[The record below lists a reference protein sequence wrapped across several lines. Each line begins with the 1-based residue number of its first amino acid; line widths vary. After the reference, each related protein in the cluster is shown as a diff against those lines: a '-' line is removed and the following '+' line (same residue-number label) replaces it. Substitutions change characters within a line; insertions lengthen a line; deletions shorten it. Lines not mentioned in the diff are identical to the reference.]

1 MRSVLRLTKLLEG
14 VGLAA
19 RNLSSDP
26 DITGLTEDSRSVE
39 PGFLFAAVS
48 GSSSDGA
55 NYLQEA
61 VRRGAA
67 AILAEPG
74 KCLGLQ
80 TSVPIISVQQTR
92 RHYSL
97 LAAQLYRA
105 QPCSIA
111 AVTGTNGKTSVVSFL
126 RQIWSLSG
134 FSAASVGTLG
144 VEVSGVS
151 STDWSQQCSSLTTPE
166 PVFLHRTLDHL
177 ASRGVQHVAIEAS
190 SHGLDQYRMDAV
202 KVTQAGFTN
211 FTRDHIDYHGSMALY
226 LKAKLRL
233 FDEIMKPGGVAVL
246 NRDCSVFD
254 ELSKVCKRRGHHI
267 IDYGLSRDGR
277 LTGGIDLLQVK
288 LSDIGLVLTLHFEDE
303 VREVSVPV
311 PGHFQAENIM
321 CSIGLAVA
329 DGMPFG
335 DVITTLTKLASVRGR
350 MELVSHLTNGAAIF
364 IDYAHTPDA
373 LRSAL
378 GFLRDRCQGN
388 LVLVFGCGGDRDQE
402 KRLEMG
408 EIACNLADTVVV
420 TDDNPRTEIPADI
433 RQQIMGACPGA
444 LEVPDRGDAIKV
456 AIDMLRTGDFLL
468 IAGKGHET
476 YQIVG
481 TEKLDYSDLA
491 MVQRAINGDAC

>member
-1 MRSVLRLTKLLEG
+1 MEGAGLT
-14 VGLAA
+14 A
-19 RNLSSDP
+19 RKLSSNP
-26 DITGLTEDSRSVE
+26 DITGLTEDSRSVK
-39 PGFLFAAVS
+39 PGFLFAAIS
-48 GSSSDGA
+48 GAQSDGA

-74 KCLGLQ
+74 KAQDLQ
-80 TSVPIISVQQTR
+80 ADVPIINVLQTR

-97 LAAQLYRA
+97 LAAQLYSA

-144 VEVSGVS
+144 VEVPGL
-151 STDWSQQCSSLTTPE
+151 TNTNWSPKHSNLTTPE

-190 SHGLDQYRMDAV
+190 SHGLDQYRIDGV
-202 KVTQAGFTN
+202 KIGQAGFTN
-211 FTRDHIDYHGSMALY
+211 LTRDHVDYHGSMALY

-233 FDEIMKPGGVAVL
+233 FDEIMEPGSVAVL

-254 ELSKVCKRRGHHI
+254 ELVQVCKRRGHHI
-267 IDYGLSRDGR
+267 LEYGLSRDGR

-288 LSDIGLVLTLHFEDE
+288 LSDIGLVLTLHFEGE
-303 VREVSVPV
+303 IQKVNVPV
-311 PGHFQAENIM
+311 TGHFQAENIM

-329 DGMPFG
+329 DGMPFS
-335 DVITTLTKLASVRGR
+335 DAIVTLAKLVSARGR
-350 MELVSHLTNGAAIF
+350 MELVSNLTNGAAIF

-378 GFLRDRCQGN
+378 GFLRGRCQGN
-388 LVLVFGCGGDRDQE
+388 VVLVFGCGGDRDHG

-408 EIACNLADTVVV
+408 QIACDLADTVVV
-420 TDDNPRTEIPADI
+420 TDDNPRTESPGAI
-433 RQQIMGACPGA
+433 RQQIIGACPGA
-444 LEVPDRGDAIKV
+444 LEIPDRGDAIRV
-456 AIDMLRTGDFLL
+456 AIDMLRTEDLLL
-468 IAGKGHET
+468 IAGKGHEN

-481 TEKLDYSDLA
+481 TEKLDYSDLTV
-491 MVQRAINGDAC
+491 VQHAINGDAH

>member
-1 MRSVLRLTKLLEG
+1 MRSVLRLTKLMAG
-14 VGLAA
+14 VGLAV

-26 DITGLTEDSRSVE
+26 DITGLTEDSRRVE

-48 GSSSDGA
+48 GTRSNGA
-55 NYLQEA
+55 NYVQEA

-74 KCLGLQ
+74 TSLGLR
-80 TSVPIISVQQTR
+80 TGVPIISVQQTR

-97 LAAQLYRA
+97 LAAQLYPA
-105 QPCSIA
+105 QPSSIV

-126 RQIWSLSG
+126 RQIWSSSG

-144 VEVSGVS
+144 VEVSRVS
-151 STDWSQQCSSLTTPE
+151 SAGWSPGRSSLTTPG
-166 PVFLHRTLDHL
+166 PVFVHKTLDHL

-190 SHGLDQYRMDAV
+190 SHGLDQHRIDGV

-211 FTRDHIDYHGSMALY
+211 LTRDHVDYHGSLALY

-233 FDEIMKPGGVAVL
+233 FDEVMKPGGVAVL

-288 LSDIGLVLTLHFEDE
+288 LSDIGLVLTLHFEGE
-303 VREVSVPV
+303 VREVSIPV
-311 PGHFQAENIM
+311 PGNFQAENIM

-329 DGMPFG
+329 DGLPFG
-335 DVITTLTKLASVRGR
+335 DAIATLAKLVPARGR
-350 MELVSHLTNGAAIF
+350 MELVGHLTNGAAIF

-388 LVLVFGCGGDRDQE
+388 LVLVFGCGGDRDQG

-408 EIACNLADTVVV
+408 EIACGLADTVVV
-420 TDDNPRTEIPADI
+420 TDDNPRTETPATI

-456 AIDMLRTGDFLL
+456 AINMLRTGGLLL
-468 IAGKGHET
+468 IAGKGHEN

-481 TEKLDYSDLA
+481 KETLDYSDLTTA
-491 MVQRAINGDAC
+491 QRAIARDAH